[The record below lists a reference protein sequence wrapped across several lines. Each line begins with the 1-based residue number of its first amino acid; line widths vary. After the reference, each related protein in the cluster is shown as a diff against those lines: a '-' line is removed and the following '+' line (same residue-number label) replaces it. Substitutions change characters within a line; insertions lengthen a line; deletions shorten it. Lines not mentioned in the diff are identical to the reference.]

1 MTSSACQGRRKAGLP
16 LSIEGNIRTY
26 KKTNLPCVIF
36 SLKTNESTR
45 RIFRRVLSFE
55 KGLRSDSRIFARFA
69 RKNILSPRKVFF
81 ATYTPPQRTN
91 STFFTALRRRELCET
106 FPPQSIPLSV

>member
-1 MTSSACQGRRKAGLP
+1 M
-16 LSIEGNIRTY
+16 
-26 KKTNLPCVIF
+26 IF

-55 KGLRSDSRIFARFA
+55 KGLRSDPRIFARFA

-81 ATYTPPQRTN
+81 ATYTPPQKNGFDFIRG
-91 STFFTALRRRELCET
+91 LRRRELCET
-106 FPPQSIPLSV
+106 FPPQSISLSV